1 MLLGGSDSDSEQ
13 LTSKRELV
21 ETRTDKAS
29 NYTHAA
35 AATAAAAY
43 SPGSWESPEIF

>member
-1 MLLGGSDSDSEQ
+1 MLLGGLDSDSEQ

-29 NYTHAA
+29 NHTHAA